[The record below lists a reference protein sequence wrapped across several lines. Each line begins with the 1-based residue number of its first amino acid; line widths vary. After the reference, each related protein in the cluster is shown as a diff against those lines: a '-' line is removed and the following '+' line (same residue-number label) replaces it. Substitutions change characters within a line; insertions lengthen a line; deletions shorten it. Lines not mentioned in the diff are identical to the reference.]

1 MAAEVQLPDG
11 NTMKVPD
18 FALEKT
24 QMQMHDLIKQLVKN
38 NDKAVSAYNELI
50 DETKDA
56 ASKNESQNEEL
67 IKAHGK
73 LQSTLGKDFR
83 TNFADRIEGDLEG
96 VFGFAGKAIGSFA
109 GALVGVAGFLQGVF
123 LGVMGAYETLGQ
135 QYDQVREAGV
145 GFIDRFG
152 GSITD
157 AVTGLH
163 GLGMTA
169 EQTTKLLAEFSR
181 TTAIVGKGR
190 IPALSRQFLALTNSG
205 MALGMT
211 QTDAINAMAREIQ
224 LRSQM
229 YDISKLSSA
238 ELAASAAQQIKM
250 QQKYASAL
258 GISAEELAKSS
269 ADAISSNL
277 DLQLAMI
284 ELGPKVADQARNF
297 MTAFTAMGGGSE
309 AAKGFANAMITAS
322 SSATGFATQSGRELL
337 QLSQALGSAG
347 QNDLAGLI
355 QKTQQEMAAGSLN
368 GEALAE
374 RMRQMSLAVEGNPAA
389 RRVLQ
394 TLIESGN
401 SQASNFVSMFQ
412 DLKTYGNTVRN
423 GAQAAIEPF
432 YQATQSARNLN
443 AQINTTFE
451 QIKMSLLSLA
461 GPFVQAFSAALI
473 GEGGLLIAFKDA
485 ISTITEALFGVAA
498 TEGNVGELTDK
509 LKSLAPM
516 VREFG
521 QSVADLINSIKET
534 MAKYSTKDL
543 DGDGTLDMDWK
554 GLFTDLFKQMII
566 GAIKAIPELISNAFG
581 FIVELFS
588 NSETRN
594 ALLLGIG
601 LLFGAGVVKAAVAAA
616 FTSFMGNVGT
626 KLFQKM
632 FSKTPALPGGA
643 PGTPSTPGGG
653 PSPRPSPGRPG
664 INPAASAADRRSG
677 GMMASLGGG
686 MKRLAAG
693 LKAIGSPAAMRGA
706 VTIGILV
713 AGVYGLAK
721 AGQEFN
727 TVEWSSLGKIGLAAG
742 GLVATAAAISLL
754 GPALGTAAVPFAIF
768 SAASILLV
776 PIVLALGKAFQWMGE
791 GLGAV
796 APLMKAAMDGLQPV
810 FEGVKAFMENF
821 ENNIGALGGA
831 ISTVVTSIGES
842 VGSVVTA
849 VGNAISGIVTTI
861 ADGISKII
869 NSFAENDVMRMNAQ
883 VDAIKQLAAIP
894 NGQIDTTTASITRL
908 GAAMEAFMDQAGGG
922 IGDRLLGRNNFIA
935 QQISFFNQL
944 SDLDVESINTSGST
958 ITNFTNV
965 LKNYAKVDINAIRNV
980 NAAVRDIAAAHI
992 QLAESMARVSQ
1003 IDPNRVAN
1011 IGRAIMIYN
1020 AAAQGE
1026 IIVPTESGDSVSR
1039 LVDYF
1044 TKASVANTE
1053 RQTGTTDANGNVT
1066 RPETGQ
1072 QKMIRLLEN
1081 IDSRSA
1087 TTNTRLTELID
1098 ETKKRS

>member
-1 MAAEVQLPDG
+1 MAAEIQLPDG

-588 NSETRN
+588 NDETRN

-626 KLFQKM
+626 TLFQKM
-632 FSKTPALPGGA
+632 VNKTPALPGGA
-643 PGTPSTPGGG
+643 PG
-653 PSPRPSPGRPG
+653 
-664 INPAASAADRRSG
+664 AAGAANAAGKGSG
-677 GMMASLGGG
+677 GLLASLGGG
-686 MKRLAAG
+686 MQRLAAG
-693 LKAIGSPAAMRGA
+693 LKSIGSPAAMKGA
-706 VTIGILV
+706 VTIGLLV
-713 AGVYGLAK
+713 ASVYGLAK

-727 TVEWSSLGKIGLAAG
+727 TVEWSSLGKMGAAAG

-831 ISTVVTSIGES
+831 ISTVVRSIGES

-849 VGNAISGIVTTI
+849 VGNSITGIVTAI

-1044 TKASVANTE
+1044 TKASVANSE
-1053 RQTGTTDANGNVT
+1053 RQTGTTDANGNVSK
-1066 RPETGQ
+1066 PETGQ
-1072 QKMIRLLEN
+1072 QKMIRLLQN

-1098 ETKKRS
+1098 ETKKK